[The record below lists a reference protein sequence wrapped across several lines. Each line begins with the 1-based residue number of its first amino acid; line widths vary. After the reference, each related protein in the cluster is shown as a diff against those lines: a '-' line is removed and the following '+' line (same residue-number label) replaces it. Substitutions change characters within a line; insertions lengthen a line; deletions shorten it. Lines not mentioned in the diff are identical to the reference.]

1 MSWVNR
7 IVSRFQ
13 WTRPRLEIHIPISPT
28 PFFFHRIHYLAAS
41 LRLNGGALADAK
53 VIVTIGDDSPAFDPA
68 QRYAWSRQY
77 PIEWRWLPQ
86 ERFRQHSYF
95 ATRLHRFTYEY
106 HTEAVLL
113 LDADVLIAAPFDD
126 LIERVIG
133 EHKLLG
139 VPANTTPVRGEF
151 TWEKLFTRAGL
162 GAVPY
167 AVEHSG
173 FGCTFHDSAKRL
185 APPYFNF
192 GVLPMPADHA
202 RRIGATIFAE
212 LETVAALENFF
223 RGQMSTT
230 LAIVRQ
236 RIPWDTM
243 SFKYNFVNDERYLP
257 RYQREFEDV
266 RLLHFL
272 TNNTIHKDR
281 MFTSAETVEQ
291 VLAGTYTNRVD
302 QKFIETLRPIHH
314 QVLKHL

>member
-1 MSWVNR
+1 M
-7 IVSRFQ
+7 
-13 WTRPRLEIHIPISPT
+13 SPT

-41 LRLNGGALADAK
+41 LRLNGGALADAN
-53 VIVTIGDDSPAFDPA
+53 IVVTLGDDSPAFNPA
-68 QRYAWSRQY
+68 QRYPWSQQY
-77 PIEWRWLPQ
+77 PIEWRWLP
-86 ERFRQHSYF
+86 RDLFRQHSYF
-95 ATRLHRFTYEY
+95 ATRLYRFTYEY
-106 HTEAVLL
+106 RAEAVLL

-133 EHKLLG
+133 ERKLFG
-139 VPANTTPVRGEF
+139 VPANSTPVRGEF
-151 TWEKLFTRAGL
+151 TWEKLFTHAGL

-173 FGCTFHDSAKRL
+173 FGCTFHDPAKRL

-212 LETVAALENFF
+212 LETVASLENFF

-243 SFKYNFVNDERYLP
+243 SFKYNFVNDERYLL

-266 RLLHFL
+266 RLIHFL
-272 TNNTIHKDR
+272 NNNTIHKDR
-281 MFTSAETVEQ
+281 TFTSAETVEQ

-314 QVLKHL
+314 QVIKDL